1 MDRPCCITH
10 NSDAPVYDRLPI
22 MAHSDPPVHNRLLMI
37 AQGTPVMI
45 GGGELAFTLLGVD
58 FNDRTGEVRSRTF
71 SHNLARDGSE
81 ATSMRQL

>member
-1 MDRPCCITH
+1 
-10 NSDAPVYDRLPI
+10 
-22 MAHSDPPVHNRLLMI
+22 MI